1 MNLEIADLANR
12 DLKNATRVLWYST
25 TVLKNLPLLHVSQE
39 DRAAIYE
46 AASHSIRAVRF
57 VLANIADQLA
67 YIEATEG

>member
-12 DLKNATRVLWYST
+12 DLKNRVLWYST

-46 AASHSIRAVRF
+46 SASHSIRAVRL
-57 VLANIADQLA
+57 VLSNIAEQLA
-67 YIEATEG
+67 YIDATEY

>member
-46 AASHSIRAVRF
+46 SAAHSIRAVRV
-57 VLANIADQLA
+57 VLAKIADQLA
-67 YIEATEG
+67 YIEATEV